1 MAVKPGKVSKV
12 VSFDR
17 LKSVEEQFEMIYTE
31 QFDRLYF
38 FARTM
43 VKSDQLAED
52 IIAEV
57 FLNLWKN
64 RHRFNEIK
72 QMDSYLFIAVK
83 NQATRILYE
92 EPNKLEATIL
102 DNTVRF
108 MDKVD
113 PEELL
118 LAKEL
123 SDSLETI
130 VATLPEQCQLI
141 FNMARNQHLKYQEI
155 ADELGIS
162 ISTVRTQLTK
172 ASSIIRKYLYDRYH
186 ETQSSDNYY
195 RNINHA
201 LIPLLISQAAF
212 LFD

>member
-1 MAVKPGKVSKV
+1 MAIKSGKGSEV

-17 LKSVEEQFEMIYTE
+17 SKSIEEQFEKIYAE

-38 FARTM
+38 FARTI

-64 RHRFNEIK
+64 KHRFHEIK

-92 EPNKLEATIL
+92 EPNKLEVSML

-108 MDKVD
+108 MDEVD

-123 SDSLETI
+123 SDALEKI
-130 VATLPEQCQLI
+130 VATLPDQCKLI

-186 ETQSSDNYY
+186 ESQSSENYY
-195 RNINHA
+195 SNINHT
-201 LIPLLISQAAF
+201 LVPLLISQVVF

>member
-1 MAVKPGKVSKV
+1 MVLKPGKGSKV
-12 VSFDR
+12 VSFD
-17 LKSVEEQFEMIYTE
+17 KSRSAEEQFELIYAE

-38 FARTM
+38 FAKTM
-43 VKSDQLAED
+43 VKSDQVAED

-64 RHRFNEIK
+64 RHRFHEIK
-72 QMDSYLFIAVK
+72 QMDAYLFIAVK

-92 EPNKLEATIL
+92 EPNKLEVSLL

-108 MDKVD
+108 MDDVD

-123 SDSLETI
+123 SDALETI
-130 VATLPEQCQLI
+130 VATLPDQCKLI

-186 ETQSSDNYY
+186 ESQSSESYY

-201 LIPLLISQAAF
+201 LVPLLISQVVF

>member
-1 MAVKPGKVSKV
+1 MVLKPGKGSKV
-12 VSFDR
+12 VSFDKSR
-17 LKSVEEQFEMIYTE
+17 SVEEQFELIYAE

-38 FARTM
+38 FAKTM
-43 VKSDQLAED
+43 VKSDQVAED
-52 IIAEV
+52 IVAEV

-64 RHRFNEIK
+64 RHRFHEIQ
-72 QMDSYLFIAVK
+72 QMDAYLFIAVK

-123 SDSLETI
+123 SDALENIVSSL
-130 VATLPEQCQLI
+130 PDQCQLI
-141 FNMARNQHLKYQEI
+141 FKMARNQHLKYQEI

-186 ETQSSDNYY
+186 ESQSSENYY

-201 LIPLLISQAAF
+201 LVPLLISQVVF